1 MTPQVWIGLAM
12 ALLAGVM
19 AGNCMLPMKY
29 VRRWRWENTW
39 LVFSVVSLAVIP
51 WALAWLAIGN
61 PVDFWARL
69 PAGDFTAPVLFGA
82 GWGIA
87 QVLFGLSIARL
98 GMALG
103 YAVIIG
109 LGAVLG
115 SLVPLFFQ
123 RREVLA
129 TPQGFLILTGV
140 AVMAAGIAVSS
151 VAGRRREKAQ
161 QADADPAARRG
172 YAGALLM
179 AILCGVMAPMI
190 NFSLAFGQEIAAEA
204 VRQGASAANAAYAV
218 WPVGLAGGF
227 VPNIAYSIYLL
238 RKNKSWANFRYKT
251 PETWLAGLMGVL
263 WMGAVAIYGM
273 ATAFLGVLGTSVG
286 WALFQIFMIMAANLS
301 GVATGE
307 WRSADR
313 RTLGLLWSG
322 LFLLVVATA
331 LISMG
336 NR

>member
-1 MTPQVWIGLAM
+1 M
-12 ALLAGVM
+12 ALLAGIM

-29 VRRWRWENTW
+29 VRRWSWENTW
-39 LVFSVVSLAVIP
+39 FVFSLVSLIVIP
-51 WALAWLAIGN
+51 WALALMTIGN
-61 PVDFWARL
+61 PGNVYAGL
-69 PAGDFTAPVLFGA
+69 PARDFAAPVLFGA

-98 GMALG
+98 GLALG

-129 TPQGFLILTGV
+129 TSQGFLILTGV
-140 AVMAAGIAVSS
+140 GVMAAGIAVSS
-151 VAGRRREKAQ
+151 VAGRRREKTGQ
-161 QADADPAARRG
+161 EGTNPSARSG

-179 AILCGVMAPMI
+179 AIICGLMAPMI

-227 VPNIAYSIYLL
+227 VPNIVYSIYLL
-238 RKNKSWANFRYKT
+238 SKNRSWGNFRHRR

-273 ATAFLGVLGTSVG
+273 ATAFLGALGTSVG

-301 GVATGE
+301 GVVTGE
-307 WRSADR
+307 WRAAGR
-313 RTLGLLWSG
+313 RTLNLLWAG
-322 LFLLVVATA
+322 LFLLVIATA

>member
-1 MTPQVWIGLAM
+1 MTSQLWIGLAM
-12 ALLAGVM
+12 ALLAGAM

-39 LVFSVVSLAVIP
+39 FVFSLVSLILIP
-51 WALAWLAIGN
+51 WALAWLTIGN
-61 PVDFWARL
+61 PGDVYAGLRARDFA
-69 PAGDFTAPVLFGA
+69 APVLFGA
-82 GWGIA
+82 GWGVA

-98 GMALG
+98 GLALG

-129 TPQGFLILTGV
+129 TPQGFLILSGV

-151 VAGRRREKAQ
+151 VAGRRREKAEQ
-161 QADADPAARRG
+161 KSANAPARSG

-179 AILCGVMAPMI
+179 AILCGLLAPMI
-190 NFSLAFGQEIAAEA
+190 NFSLAFGQEIAQQA
-204 VRQGASAANAAYAV
+204 VRRGASAANAAYAV

-227 VPNIAYSIYLL
+227 VPNIVYSVYLL
-238 RKNKSWANFRYKT
+238 SKNGSWGNFRYRS
-251 PETWLAGLMGVL
+251 PETVLAILMGVL

-273 ATAFLGVLGTSVG
+273 ATAFLGALGTSVG

-301 GVATGE
+301 GVVTGE
-307 WRSADR
+307 WRSAGR
-313 RTLGLLWSG
+313 GTLNLLWTG
-322 LFLLVVATA
+322 LFLLVAATV